1 MAERYEDIWNIAFR
15 STGEGSGDPDS
26 NRSMLYR
33 PTFGAVA
40 KESSTPVEWRYTMC
54 PIDADPANFGPFRGL
69 VSQWRLRTLPGAS
82 LPRRDDFQFED
93 FADWL
98 GRIFIAKIE
107 REPFNLR
114 FTLWGVKLIE
124 WWRVDYTNRTLGEL
138 SSNPELWKTTE
149 IQYFAE
155 MDQTPFIGVA
165 CGFLSQ
171 HGLGHI
177 KVLGID
183 LPFSDG
189 DGLTHVISTHMKID
203 LGETIEDVLPDCPI
217 TEFVAPY

>member
-1 MAERYEDIWNIAFR
+1 MDNRSESLRNLAFR
-15 STGEGSGDPDS
+15 PTGDRRNREGDLPADPD
-26 NRSMLYR
+26 RA
-33 PTFGAVA
+33 TFGAAA
-40 KESSTPVEWRYTMC
+40 KESTTPVDWRYTMC
-54 PIDADPANFGPFRGL
+54 PIDTDFMRFGPFRGL
-69 VSQWRLRTLPGAS
+69 VAQWRLRTREGEI

-98 GRIFIAKIE
+98 GRIFIAKVE

-114 FTLWGVKLIE
+114 FTLWGVKLVE
-124 WWRVDYTNRTLGEL
+124 WWRVDYTNCTLGEL
-138 SSNPELWKTTE
+138 SSNPDLWQMTE
-149 IQYFAE
+149 IRYFAE
-155 MDQTPFIGVA
+155 MDRAPFIGLA

-171 HGLGHI
+171 HDLSHT
-177 KVLGID
+177 KVLGLD

-217 TEFVAPY
+217 TDFTLDH

>member
-1 MAERYEDIWNIAFR
+1 MTPVRRDAGRVSYGAEVR
-15 STGEGSGDPDS
+15 EGG
-26 NRSMLYR
+26 
-33 PTFGAVA
+33 
-40 KESSTPVEWRYTMC
+40 TPVEWRYTMC
-54 PIDADPANFGPFRGL
+54 PLDTDFLHFGPFRGL
-69 VSQWRLRTLPGAS
+69 VAQWRMRIRKGEA

-98 GRIFIAKIE
+98 GRIFIAKVE

-114 FTLWGVKLIE
+114 FTLWGVKLVE

-138 SSNPELWKTTE
+138 SSNPDLWQMTE

-155 MDQTPFIGVA
+155 MDRAPFIGLA
-165 CGFLSQ
+165 SGFLSQ
-171 HGLGHI
+171 HGRAHI
-177 KVLGID
+177 KVLGLD

-203 LGETIEDVLPDCPI
+203 LGETIEDVLPDCPV
-217 TEFVAPY
+217 TEFSPTV